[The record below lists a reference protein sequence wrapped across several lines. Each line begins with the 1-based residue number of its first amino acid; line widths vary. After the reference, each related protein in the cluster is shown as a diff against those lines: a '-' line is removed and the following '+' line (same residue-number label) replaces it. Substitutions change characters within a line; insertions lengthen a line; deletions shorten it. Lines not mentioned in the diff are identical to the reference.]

1 MSAYESPEQI
11 VHSRMVSASGV
22 LEHRVDLRGYPH
34 RYLAVMSDRG
44 IGVQKVTH
52 AIAAAELLAMQ
63 GWRLMDISE
72 FTSSRIVLAFL
83 QRG

>member
-1 MSAYESPEQI
+1 MSAYESPEKI
-11 VHSRMVSASGV
+11 AHSRMVSASAV
-22 LEHRVDLRGYPH
+22 LEHRIDLRGYPH

-44 IGVQKVTH
+44 IGIQQVTH
-52 AIAAAELLAMQ
+52 ALVAAELLAMQ

-72 FTSSRIVLAFL
+72 FTSSRMVLAFL